1 MCKHVAAV
9 LDGVGSRHDESP
21 ELLFILRGVDHEE
34 LISAPIDS
42 ATSEGTG
49 GRRRIADDKLG
60 DVFGIELAPP
70 PAPGKTQSGARRKK
84 SSTTASGRG
93 ITGKRVSNLR
103 IKFGMSR
110 ADFAALLGVSVTTV
124 ANWEKNPGLLGLRLQ
139 SQEAFDAVK
148 KLTKKEA
155 IAKVKA
161 DRKKR

>member
-1 MCKHVAAV
+1 
-9 LDGVGSRHDESP
+9 
-21 ELLFILRGVDHEE
+21 
-34 LISAPIDS
+34 
-42 ATSEGTG
+42 
-49 GRRRIADDKLG
+49 
-60 DVFGIELAPP
+60 
-70 PAPGKTQSGARRKK
+70 
-84 SSTTASGRG
+84 
-93 ITGKRVSNLR
+93 
-103 IKFGMSR
+103 MSR